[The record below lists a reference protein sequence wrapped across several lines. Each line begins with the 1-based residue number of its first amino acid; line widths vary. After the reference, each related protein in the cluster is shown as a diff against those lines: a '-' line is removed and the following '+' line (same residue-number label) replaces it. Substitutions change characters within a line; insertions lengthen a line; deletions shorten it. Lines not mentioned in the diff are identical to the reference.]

1 MSILAKQPMTLQITH
16 VSYMFLSLL
25 PARESLSSRGRRL
38 QDTPHQRQNKV
49 YAPDIIV
56 KVEVEDA
63 AQRLSV
69 EFFDD
74 SRLVLYHGEC
84 RPMGIWLSNTGTQ
97 AIGDIWLVSGEDDEF
112 WINETGDQDPG
123 MSQTTL
129 QSSGEASV
137 LDFETFD
144 SDNSLLPR
152 SPYRVPLTSM
162 ENALLAPG
170 ASFELPFM
178 LHANKLGEQE
188 LCFLLTF
195 REVCKTLWAV
205 TIDNFDAL
213 FSRETAMHFIASG

>member
-1 MSILAKQPMTLQITH
+1 MTLQITH

-49 YAPDIIV
+49 YAPDNIA
-56 KVEVEDA
+56 KVEVEEA
-63 AQRLSV
+63 AQRLSA

-84 RPMGIWLSNTGTQ
+84 RPMGIWLSNNGTQ

-112 WINETGDQDPG
+112 WVDGSGDQDTG
-123 MSQTTL
+123 IRQTTPLHQL
-129 QSSGEASV
+129 QPTSEAPV
-137 LDFETFD
+137 LGSETFD
-144 SDNSLLPR
+144 SGNSLLPR
-152 SPYRVPLTSM
+152 TPYRVPLTSI
-162 ENALLAPG
+162 ENSALASG

-195 REVCKTLWAV
+195 REVCE
-205 TIDNFDAL
+205 IF
-213 FSRETAMHFIASG
+213 

>member
-1 MSILAKQPMTLQITH
+1 MTLQITH
-16 VSYMFLSLL
+16 VSYTFLSLL
-25 PARESLSSRGRRL
+25 PVRESLLSRGRRL

-49 YAPDIIV
+49 YAPDNIV

-63 AQRLSV
+63 VQRLSA

-84 RPMGIWLSNTGTQ
+84 RPMGIWLSNIGTQ
-97 AIGDIWLVSGEDDEF
+97 AIGDIWLVSGNDDEF
-112 WINETGDQDPG
+112 WVNESGDQDPG
-123 MSQTTL
+123 IRQTTPLNHL
-129 QSSGEASV
+129 QPTGEVPA
-137 LDFETFD
+137 LDSETFD

-152 SPYRVPLTSM
+152 APYRVPLSSM
-162 ENALLAPG
+162 EDSSLASG

-195 REVCKTLWAV
+195 REVCEILC
-205 TIDNFDAL
+205 AL
-213 FSRETAMHFIASG
+213 L

>member
-16 VSYMFLSLL
+16 VSYTFLSLL

-49 YAPDIIV
+49 YAPDNV
-56 KVEVEDA
+56 VEVEVEDA
-63 AQRLSV
+63 AQRLSA

-84 RPMGIWLSNTGTQ
+84 RPMGIWLSNIGTR
-97 AIGDIWLVSGEDDEF
+97 AIGDIWLVSGEDEEF
-112 WINETGDQDPG
+112 WVDGSGDQDTGVP
-123 MSQTTL
+123 QTTPLHHL
-129 QSSGEASV
+129 QPTGEAPDLGS
-137 LDFETFD
+137 ETFD
-144 SDNSLLPR
+144 SGNSLLPR
-152 SPYRVPLTSM
+152 TPYRVPLTSI
-162 ENALLAPG
+162 ENSSLASG

-195 REVCKTLWAV
+195 REVCDT
-205 TIDNFDAL
+205 F
-213 FSRETAMHFIASG
+213 

>member
-1 MSILAKQPMTLQITH
+1 MTLQIIH

-49 YAPDIIV
+49 YAPDNIV

-63 AQRLSV
+63 AQRLSA

-84 RPMGIWLSNTGTQ
+84 RPMGIWLSNIGTQ

-112 WINETGDQDPG
+112 WVDESGDQDTG
-123 MSQTTL
+123 MRQATPLHQHT
-129 QSSGEASV
+129 GEAPV
-137 LDFETFD
+137 LGSETFD
-144 SDNSLLPR
+144 SGNSLLPR
-152 SPYRVPLTSM
+152 TPYRVPLTSIDSS
-162 ENALLAPG
+162 LASG

-195 REVCKTLWAV
+195 REVCEIL
-205 TIDNFDAL
+205 
-213 FSRETAMHFIASG
+213 